1 MNKAIIGIKLGMS
14 QVFMADG
21 KVIPVTVIEAG
32 PCPVIQRKTVEKDG
46 YDALQI
52 AFGDIREK
60 LVNKPVTGQFKKA
73 NTAPKRFLREIK
85 IADMDKYAIGSE
97 LKCDVFAAGE
107 KVDVSG
113 TSKGHGFTGNIKR
126 WNQAMGP
133 AAHGSGYHRGV
144 GALAANSDPSRVFKG
159 RNLPGH
165 YGVDKTTVQNLEVV
179 RVDAERN
186 LLLVKGAVPGPKGSL
201 VTVKSAVK
209 V

>member
-14 QVFMADG
+14 QVFTADG
-21 KVIPVTVIEAG
+21 KVIPVTVVEAG
-32 PCPVIQRKTVEKDG
+32 PCPVVRRKTVEKDG

-52 AFGDIREK
+52 SFGDIREK
-60 LVNKPVTGQFKKA
+60 LVNKPDKGQFDKA
-73 NTAPKRFLREIK
+73 DLTPKRYLREIK
-85 IADMDKYAIGSE
+85 ISDMDNYAVGSI
-97 LKCDVFAAGE
+97 LKCDVFASGE

-159 RNLPGH
+159 RKLPGH
-165 YGVDKTTVQNLEVV
+165 YGCDKVTVQNLEVV
-179 RVDAERN
+179 KVDVDRN
-186 LLLVKGAVPGPKGSL
+186 LLLIKGAIPGARGSL